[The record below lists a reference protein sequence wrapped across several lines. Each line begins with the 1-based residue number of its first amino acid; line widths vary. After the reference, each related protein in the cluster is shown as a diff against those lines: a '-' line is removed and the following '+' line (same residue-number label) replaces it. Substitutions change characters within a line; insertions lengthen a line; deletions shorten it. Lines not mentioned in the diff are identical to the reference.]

1 MMQKPAMV
9 AKMTE
14 FAMQTR
20 TQAHTEIR
28 PSASATTSAGAE
40 MAGRAGARVITSG
53 RAKADTTT
61 PGQGTSGAGQ
71 ECSVTC
77 GDKERQV
84 PALSAPRH
92 LLVAPGQ
99 EVGQG
104 GRQVEGDHGEGGP
117 VAGGES
123 QGISQHW
130 TLTWTEAER
139 RPAPGRTSP
148 RLQWRPGPPALRRG
162 WGTLI
167 GFPFFYILTLF
178 TLDTFTM
185 YRITRH
191 CFRGVCYISNDLSNL
206 CCCVVISI

>member
-28 PSASATTSAGAE
+28 PSASATTTSGAAAVVDSRAVSEGLRSSE
-40 MAGRAGARVITSG
+40 MTGRAGARVITSG

-61 PGQGTSGAGQ
+61 PGQGTSGADQ
-71 ECSVTC
+71 ECRVTC

-123 QGISQHW
+123 QGISQHRPPVP
-130 TLTWTEAER
+130 TLT
-139 RPAPGRTSP
+139 
-148 RLQWRPGPPALRRG
+148 
-162 WGTLI
+162 
-167 GFPFFYILTLF
+167 
-178 TLDTFTM
+178 
-185 YRITRH
+185 
-191 CFRGVCYISNDLSNL
+191 
-206 CCCVVISI
+206 

>member
-14 FAMQTR
+14 FAMETR

-28 PSASATTSAGAE
+28 PSTSATTTSGAAAVVDSRVVSEGLRSSE

-71 ECSVTC
+71 QGIATC
-77 GDKERQV
+77 GHKERQV

-123 QGISQHW
+123 QGISQHRPPVP
-130 TLTWTEAER
+130 TLT
-139 RPAPGRTSP
+139 
-148 RLQWRPGPPALRRG
+148 
-162 WGTLI
+162 
-167 GFPFFYILTLF
+167 
-178 TLDTFTM
+178 
-185 YRITRH
+185 
-191 CFRGVCYISNDLSNL
+191 
-206 CCCVVISI
+206 

>member
-28 PSASATTSAGAE
+28 PSASATTTSGAAAVVDSRVVSEGLRSSE

-61 PGQGTSGAGQ
+61 PGQGTSGADQ
-71 ECSVTC
+71 ECSSVTC

-130 TLTWTEAER
+130 PPVPTLT
-139 RPAPGRTSP
+139 
-148 RLQWRPGPPALRRG
+148 
-162 WGTLI
+162 
-167 GFPFFYILTLF
+167 
-178 TLDTFTM
+178 
-185 YRITRH
+185 
-191 CFRGVCYISNDLSNL
+191 
-206 CCCVVISI
+206 